1 MWVPENLKNLEKP
14 EILSLYSLVKTVLE
28 SKKAIISIKH
38 LSINVKIKEDIGSS
52 LKSMG
57 NPIQDMIDISH
68 QEIEEVETNYYER
81 YGTIS
86 VGIGFDITMA
96 C

>member
-1 MWVPENLKNLEKP
+1 MQRTLNNSNP
-14 EILSLYSLVKTVLE
+14 EI
-28 SKKAIISIKH
+28 KAKD
-38 LSINVKIKEDIGSS
+38 LKGSS

-57 NPIQDMIDISH
+57 NPIQDMMDISH

-86 VGIGFDITMA
+86 VGIGFDITMIYLIGGKLEFRLPT
-96 C
+96 

>member
-1 MWVPENLKNLEKP
+1 
-14 EILSLYSLVKTVLE
+14 
-28 SKKAIISIKH
+28 
-38 LSINVKIKEDIGSS
+38 
-52 LKSMG
+52 MG